1 MRQLPLIALALV
13 CLAFPVTGLAAENS
27 VTFDRDV
34 MAVLS
39 KGGCNMGTCHGNRSG
54 KGGFKISLRG
64 EDADF
69 DFAALTRDQS
79 GRRLNM
85 SDAAQ
90 SLLLLKPLM
99 EVPHQGGRRFDR
111 DSPEYRIL
119 RDWIAGGA
127 GRTSSVPRVRE
138 LVVEPRDIVLQ
149 EPVDNVQLRV
159 EAVYEDGSRA
169 DVTRLAVYEPA
180 EPNIG
185 ISDGG
190 LLTRE
195 AFATSVVNVR
205 YLSRQVPVRVAFLR
219 GNSGFVW
226 QPPRGTTGAA
236 PSKIDDF
243 IFTRLRR
250 LKMNPSP
257 ICDDVTF
264 LRRVYL
270 DLTGQLPTGDQA
282 RQFVAD
288 SASVKRSRLI
298 DELLDSQGFADLQSQ
313 RWADLLRIEE
323 KTLDRKGVQNFH
335 AWVRNSI
342 ATNES
347 YDSFARQIV
356 SGRGSSYSSPAAN
369 YYRAMRN
376 PEMRAESAAQVFL
389 GLRLQCAKCHNHPF
403 DEWTQNDYF
412 GWGNL
417 FARVEYEVVSN
428 NRRDSNDKH
437 EFDGEQVVWMKAA
450 GDVKHPNGSVVAPRF
465 LDARRSGPAGNADR
479 LVALGDWL
487 TNRDNRRFAQVQVN
501 RVWQQLLGR
510 GLVDPI
516 DDFRAT
522 NPPSHPAL
530 LEFLVDEFVAS
541 DFDNRQLYRSILNSQ
556 AYQLSSEPNES
567 NRDDERNFA
576 KGIVRRLSAEQ
587 LADAVSQVTGV
598 PITFNGYPT
607 GFKATQIPG
616 VRAIRPRD
624 QSPASG
630 DQFLTLFGKPPRLQS
645 CECER
650 SNETTLAQAFQL
662 ISGPL
667 LNEMLMK
674 PDNRLG
680 KLLAS
685 EASNEKLV
693 GDVYWQIL
701 SRSPTATEQ
710 STSLQLLS
718 SSSNRRATLEDLTWA
733 LINSAEFLLRR

>member
-1 MRQLPLIALALV
+1 
-13 CLAFPVTGLAAENS
+13 
-27 VTFDRDV
+27 
-34 MAVLS
+34 
-39 KGGCNMGTCHGNRSG
+39 MGTCHGNRSG
-54 KGGFKISLRG
+54 KGGFKLSLRG
-64 EDADF
+64 EDPDF
-69 DFAALTRDQS
+69 DFAALTRDQT
-79 GRRLNM
+79 GRRLNL
-85 SDAAQ
+85 SEAGQ

-111 DSPEYRIL
+111 DSPESRIL
-119 RDWIAGGA
+119 RDWIASGA
-127 GRTSSVPRVRE
+127 GRTPAVPKLRE
-138 LVVEPRDIVLQ
+138 LIVEPRDVVLE

-159 EAVYEDGSRA
+159 EAVYEDGSQA

-185 ISDGG
+185 ISSGG

-195 AFATSVVNVR
+195 AFATSIVNVR

-219 GNSGFVW
+219 SRSNFVW
-226 QPPRGTTGAA
+226 HPPA
-236 PSKIDDF
+236 PTAGVSPSRIDEF
-243 IFTRLRR
+243 IFARLRQ

-270 DLTGQLPTGDQA
+270 DLTGQLPTGDQS
-282 RQFVAD
+282 RRFVVD
-288 SASVKRSRLI
+288 SSRNKRSRLI
-298 DELLDSQGFADLQSQ
+298 DELLLSQGFADLQSQ

-323 KTLDRKGVQNFH
+323 KTLDRKGAQNFH

-342 ATNES
+342 ANNEP

-356 SGRGSSYSSPAAN
+356 SGRGSSYSQPAAN
-369 YYRAMRN
+369 YYRAMRD

-417 FARVEYEVVSN
+417 FARVEYEVLTN

-437 EFDGEQVVWMKAA
+437 EFDGEQVIWMKPA
-450 GDVKHPNGSVVAPRF
+450 GDVQHPNGSVIAPRF
-465 LDARRSGPAGNADR
+465 LDIQRSGPARDADR
-479 LVALGDWL
+479 LVALAEWL
-487 TNRDNRRFAQVQVN
+487 TSRANRRFAEVQVN

-522 NPPSHPAL
+522 NPPSHPDL
-530 LEFLVDEFVAS
+530 LRFLVDEFVAS
-541 DFDNRQLYRSILNSQ
+541 GFDNRQLYRSILNSQ
-556 AYQLSSEPNES
+556 SYQLASEPNDS

-576 KGIVRRLSAEQ
+576 KGIVRRLTAEQ
-587 LADAVSQVTGV
+587 LADAVSQVTGI
-598 PITFNGYPT
+598 PIRFNGYPT
-607 GFKATQIPG
+607 GLRATQIPG

-624 QSPASG
+624 QAPASG
-630 DQFLTLFGKPPRLQS
+630 DHFLTLFGKPPRLQS

-667 LNEMLMK
+667 LNEMLTA
-674 PDNRLG
+674 PENRLG
-680 KLLAS
+680 HLLAA
-685 EASNEKLV
+685 EAGLEVLID
-693 GDVYWQIL
+693 GIYWQAL
-701 SRSPTATEQ
+701 SRAPTETEQ
-710 STSLQLLS
+710 STARKLLES
-718 SSSNRRATLEDLTWA
+718 SANRRATLEDLTWG

>member
-1 MRQLPLIALALV
+1 MRHFPVIVLALA
-13 CLAFPVTGLAAENS
+13 CLAFPATGFSAES
-27 VTFDRDV
+27 PVTFDRDV

-54 KGGFKISLRG
+54 KGGFKLSLRG
-64 EDADF
+64 EDAHF
-69 DFAALTRDQS
+69 DFAALTREQS
-79 GRRLNM
+79 GRRLNL

-119 RDWIAGGA
+119 RDWIASGA
-127 GRTSSVPRVRE
+127 GRTPEVPRVRE
-138 LVVEPRDIVLQ
+138 LIVEPRDVVLE
-149 EPVDNVQLRV
+149 EPADQVQLRV
-159 EAVYEDGSRA
+159 EAVYEDDSRA

-185 ISDGG
+185 ISGGG

-219 GNSGFVW
+219 SSPDFVW
-226 QPPRGTTGAA
+226 QPPRESTGTV
-236 PSKIDDF
+236 PSKIDEF
-243 IFTRLRR
+243 IFTRLRQ
-250 LKMNPSP
+250 LKMNPSA

-270 DLTGQLPTGDQA
+270 DLTGQLPTAGQA
-282 RQFVAD
+282 RKFVGD
-288 SASVKRSRLI
+288 SAPDKRSRLI

-313 RWADLLRIEE
+313 SWADLLRIEE

-342 ATNES
+342 ATNEP
-347 YDSFARQIV
+347 YDEFARQIV

-369 YYRAMRN
+369 YYRAMRD
-376 PEMRAESAAQVFL
+376 PAMRAESAAQVFL

-403 DEWTQNDYF
+403 DEWTQNDYY

-417 FARVEYEVVSN
+417 FARVEYEVLSN
-428 NRRDSNDKH
+428 NRRDRNDKH
-437 EFDGEQVVWMKAA
+437 EFDGEQVVWMKAG
-450 GDVKHPNGSVVAPRF
+450 GDLKHPGGNVIPPRF
-465 LDARRSGPAGNADR
+465 LDAQRSGPEAGDDR

-487 TNRDNRRFAQVQVN
+487 ANTNNRRFAEVQVN

-522 NPPSHPAL
+522 NPASHPEL
-530 LEFLVDEFVAS
+530 LSWLADEFVTS
-541 DFDNRQLYRSILNSQ
+541 DFDNRQLYRAILNSQ
-556 AYQLSSEPNES
+556 TYQLSSEPNEA

-576 KGIVRRLSAEQ
+576 RGIVRRLSAEQ
-587 LADAVSQVTGV
+587 LADAVSHVTGT
-598 PITFNGYPT
+598 PIAFNGYPV
-607 GFKATQIPG
+607 GLRATQIPG

-624 QSPASG
+624 KAPASG

-667 LNEMLMK
+667 LNEMLTR
-674 PDNRLG
+674 PDNHIGLMLAAHVANDARIEFLYWQTLSRAPSQQERTSATQ
-680 KLLAS
+680 LLAS
-685 EASNEKLV
+685 
-693 GDVYWQIL
+693 
-701 SRSPTATEQ
+701 
-710 STSLQLLS
+710 
-718 SSSNRRATLEDLTWA
+718 SSNQRATLEDLTWA

>member
-1 MRQLPLIALALV
+1 MVAALLGDLSAS
-13 CLAFPVTGLAAENS
+13 AADP

-39 KGGCNMGTCHGNRSG
+39 KGGCNMGTCHGNKNG
-54 KGGFKISLRG
+54 KGGFKLSLRG
-64 EDADF
+64 EDPDF

-79 GRRLNM
+79 GRRLNL
-85 SDAAQ
+85 SSPEQ

-119 RDWIAGGA
+119 RDWIASGA
-127 GRTSSVPRVRE
+127 RRTANVPQLRE
-138 LVVEPRDIVLQ
+138 LIVEPRDVVLE
-149 EPVDNVQLRV
+149 EPADRLQIKV
-159 EAVYEDGSRA
+159 EAVYADGSRE

-185 ISDGG
+185 ISADG
-190 LLTRE
+190 LLSRE

-205 YLSRQVPVRVAFLR
+205 YLAQQVPVRVAFLR
-219 GNSGFVW
+219 SNPDFVW
-226 QPPRGTTGAA
+226 QSPSGSTGSPA
-236 PSKIDDF
+236 SKIDEF
-243 IFTRLRR
+243 IFARLQK

-264 LRRVYL
+264 LRRAYL
-270 DLTGQLPTGDQA
+270 DLIGQLPTDQEA
-282 RQFVAD
+282 RTFVRNAAAD
-288 SASVKRSRLI
+288 KRSRLI
-298 DELLDSQGFADLQSQ
+298 DELLFSQGFADLQSQ

-323 KTLDRKGVQNFH
+323 KTLDRKGVQDFH
-335 AWVRNSI
+335 AWVRHSI

-347 YDSFARQIV
+347 YDRFVKQIV
-356 SGRGSSYSSPAAN
+356 SGRGSSYANPPSN
-369 YYRAMRN
+369 YYRAMRD
-376 PEMRAESAAQVFL
+376 PAMRAESAAQVFL

-403 DEWTQNDYF
+403 DEWTQNDYY
-412 GWGNL
+412 GWENL
-417 FARVEYEVVSN
+417 FARVDYEVISN
-428 NRRDSNDKH
+428 NRRDNNDKH
-437 EFDGEQVVWMKAA
+437 EFDGEQIVWLKHS
-450 GDVKHPNGSVVAPRF
+450 GDVPHPNGNVIPPRF
-465 LDARRSGPAGNADR
+465 LDQQRSEPAAGADR
-479 LVALGDWL
+479 LLVLSDWL
-487 TNRDNRRFAQVQVN
+487 ARPANRRFAEVQVN
-501 RVWQQLLGR
+501 RVWEQLLGR

-530 LEFLVDEFVAS
+530 LDYLADEFIAS
-541 DFDNRQLYRSILNSQ
+541 GFDNRQLYRAILNSQ
-556 AYQLSSEPNES
+556 AYQLASEPNSS
-567 NRDDERNFA
+567 NRDDERHFA

-598 PITFNGYPT
+598 PIAFNGYPV
-607 GFKATQIPG
+607 GLKATQIPG

-624 QSPASG
+624 QPSASG

-667 LNEMLMK
+667 LNEMLTRS
-674 PDNRLG
+674 DNHLGRL
-680 KLLAS
+680 L
-685 EASNEKLV
+685 EDETSNETLI
-693 GDVYWQIL
+693 DNLYWQTL
-701 SRSPTATEQ
+701 SRVPTERERAAA
-710 STSLQLLS
+710 LHLLS
-718 SSSNRRATLEDLTWA
+718 SSSNRRTTLEDLTWA
-733 LINSAEFLLRR
+733 LMNSAEFLLRR

>member
-1 MRQLPLIALALV
+1 MRHLPLFALALI
-13 CLAFPVTGLAAENS
+13 CLAFPTTGIAAENL

-54 KGGFKISLRG
+54 KGGFKLSLRG

-69 DFAALTRDQS
+69 DFAALTRDQT
-79 GRRLNM
+79 GRRLNL
-85 SDAAQ
+85 SDAGQ

-119 RDWIAGGA
+119 RDWIASGA
-127 GRTSSVPRVRE
+127 ARTSGVPELRE
-138 LVVEPRDIVLQ
+138 LIVEPRDVVLE
-149 EPVDNVQLRV
+149 EPVDNLQLSV

-205 YLSRQVPVRVAFLR
+205 YLSGQVPVRVAFLR
-219 GNSGFVW
+219 SNPGFAW
-226 QPPRGTTGAA
+226 QPPHGSKGAP
-236 PSKIDDF
+236 PSKIDEF
-243 IFTRLRR
+243 IFRRLRQ

-282 RQFVAD
+282 RQFVRDAAPD
-288 SASVKRSRLI
+288 KRSRLI

-313 RWADLLRIEE
+313 HWADLLRIEE

-335 AWVRNSI
+335 AWVRSSI
-342 ATNES
+342 ANNEP
-347 YDSFARQIV
+347 YDEFAREIV
-356 SGRGSSYSSPAAN
+356 SGRGSSYSSPPAN
-369 YYRAMRN
+369 YYRAMRD
-376 PEMRAESAAQVFL
+376 PAMRAESAAQVFL

-403 DEWTQNDYF
+403 DEWTQNDYY

-417 FARVEYEVVSN
+417 FARVEYEVISN
-428 NRRDSNDKH
+428 NRRDRNDKH
-437 EFDGEQVVWMKAA
+437 EFDGEQVVWMKQS
-450 GDVKHPNGSVVAPRF
+450 GEVKHPNGRVIPPRF
-465 LDARRSGPAGNADR
+465 LDGRRSEPTDGRDR

-487 TNRDNRRFAQVQVN
+487 ATRENRRFAEVQVN

-530 LEFLVDEFVAS
+530 LNFLVDEFVAS
-541 DFDNRQLYRSILNSQ
+541 GFDNRQLYRSILNSQ
-556 AYQLSSEPNES
+556 TYQLSSQPNVS

-576 KGIVRRLSAEQ
+576 KANVRRLSAEQ

-598 PITFNGYPT
+598 PIAFNGYPV
-607 GFKATQIPG
+607 GVRATQIPG

-624 QSPASG
+624 KAPASG

-667 LNEMLMK
+667 LNQMLK
-674 PDNRLG
+674 EPDNRLG
-680 KLLAS
+680 RLLATD
-685 EASNEKLV
+685 ASD
-693 GDVYWQIL
+693 DVITANLYWQTL
-701 SRSPTATEQ
+701 SREPGPQERAAAT
-710 STSLQLLS
+710 QLLT